1 MYKLY
6 SKMIKNTSW
15 VHHFMCKI
23 LLLIIRIFTLCEKIQ
38 IYEVLISYKI
48 SILIYFVWNKIVCLE
63 DFVELSIFNFVVV
76 HNRKIP
82 RGLKETHKAGLY
94 LSGL

>member
-1 MYKLY
+1 
-6 SKMIKNTSW
+6 MI
-15 VHHFMCKI
+15 
-23 LLLIIRIFTLCEKIQ
+23 
-38 IYEVLISYKI
+38 
-48 SILIYFVWNKIVCLE
+48 CLD

-82 RGLKETHKAGLY
+82 RGLRETHEADLY